1 MDDVVVTVT
10 SCPLRIGVKTDSK
23 GSAFCLIVWIYANGE
38 LGNQCVEARL
48 HPPLGHHQAQQ
59 QPALGPCD

>member
-38 LGNQCVEARL
+38 LGNNLEAQL